1 MSTDDSPATP
11 DDVTGGEGMNLIE
24 VLAAILLG
32 LAGILT
38 AYAAYNGALA
48 GGDALKGYTQSAR
61 TTADANGYYND
72 YSQTYNADQALF
84 LQYQLLVEH
93 GDTDTAAVIKDTLF
107 SEALTTA
114 TDAWDAQPDTADS
127 PRTPLEVDEYVIEA
141 YTTANDLTDQ
151 ADAQF
156 TDAQN
161 IDDRGDN
168 FDLAAVFLAV
178 SLFFAGIAALFKV
191 RKIQIAM
198 LIGSALLILPGVQ
211 AIAKGKG
218 WL

>member
-1 MSTDDSPATP
+1 MCSSD
-11 DDVTGGEGMNLIE
+11 L
-24 VLAAILLG
+24 
-32 LAGILT
+32 
-38 AYAAYNGALA
+38 
-48 GGDALKGYTQSAR
+48 SAR

-141 YTTANDLTDQ
+141 YTTASDLTDQ

-198 LIGSALLILPGVQ
+198 LVGSALLILPGVQ

>member
-1 MSTDDSPATP
+1 MSTDDFPATAESLP
-11 DDVTGGEGMNLIE
+11 EGEGMNWIE
-24 VLAAILLG
+24 VMAAILLG

-141 YTTANDLTDQ
+141 YTTASDLTDQ

-198 LIGSALLILPGVQ
+198 LVGSALLILPGVQ